1 MRFFFDYTSQDRS
14 LLDYRGDEFLSPDD
28 ALDFAEATTQTM
40 KSDLNGDWIGW
51 SVEVRNADGI
61 KYFTLPVVP
70 VRLATANAIAK
81 TDRPTGKPGSLL
93 IIEDEPVHCAVI
105 SRIAGRVGF
114 TATKAFSYDA
124 ACKALGAKRFDCI
137 TLDLGLGEHVGI
149 DVLRYLSTIRC
160 RAQIIVI
167 SQSDKDVCDDMV
179 ELGKALDLNV
189 YEAIHEAD
197 RSRDAPRDVGAYSG
211 AIAAAGFQPKS
222 GLIWFGCAF

>member
-28 ALDFAEATTQTM
+28 ALDFAEATAQTM
-40 KSDLNGDWIGW
+40 KRDLNGDWIGW

-61 KYFTLPVVP
+61 KYFSLPVVP
-70 VRLATANAIAK
+70 VRLATTDVIAK
-81 TDRPTGKPGSLL
+81 SDRSAGKPGNLL
-93 IIEDEPVHCAVI
+93 IIEDEPIHCAVI

-124 ACKALGAKRFDCI
+124 ACKVLGAKRFDCI
-137 TLDLGLGEHVGI
+137 TLDLGLGEHIGI

-167 SQSDKDVCDDMV
+167 SHSDKDVCNDVV

-189 YEAIHEAD
+189 YDAVTKPIDLEALREALVHI
-197 RSRDAPRDVGAYSG
+197 RVLSLPQA
-211 AIAAAGFQPKS
+211 S
-222 GLIWFGCAF
+222 GLNPA